1 MKQARATKTICL
13 KNLHSCSE
21 SQLIRMKSARIIDFS
36 MIDAAVSDLKNWK
49 QVSKPTNCKPTSL
62 MNSNY
67 KDRAIMSMKKL
78 ISKSKK
84 ISSRTMEYKAIKK
97 DFASTLEQ
105 TMQRC
110 SNFALILLR
119 GRKNLY
125 KKYVRTWSRD
135 IKRWKRFWR
144 TKSKRLLRSKNDP
157 ISYFRIIWK
166 LKRKR
171 FLEKP

>member
-1 MKQARATKTICL
+1 
-13 KNLHSCSE
+13 
-21 SQLIRMKSARIIDFS
+21 
-36 MIDAAVSDLKNWK
+36 
-49 QVSKPTNCKPTSL
+49 

-78 ISKSKK
+78 TSKSKK

-110 SNFALILLR
+110 SNFALTLLR

-125 KKYVRTWSRD
+125 KKYVRIWSRG
-135 IKRWKRFWR
+135 IKR
-144 TKSKRLLRSKNDP
+144 
-157 ISYFRIIWK
+157 
-166 LKRKR
+166 
-171 FLEKP
+171 